1 MTAHR
6 DRQRRL
12 ARQRTTQ
19 VLGGGTRPA
28 GVGQRGNRRGAG
40 DFGLGDFV
48 RSSGTDG
55 GTLGNNGGFLIARG
69 EDFLG
74 GQ

>member
-1 MTAHR
+1 M
-6 DRQRRL
+6 
-12 ARQRTTQ
+12 
-19 VLGGGTRPA
+19 LGSGTRPT

-40 DFGLGDFV
+40 DFCLGDFV
-48 RSSGTDG
+48 RPSGTDG
-55 GTLGNNGGFLIARG
+55 GTLGNNRGFLFSRG